1 MLSTE
6 GTRVTADKKWHRLVY
21 FLILA
26 LKLLSIHVAAA
37 KLGISVD
44 ETAVTVPV
52 EEMKKSSLLKKMFP
66 ITSKMFVRTKD
77 GLTFRQIIQ
86 TLDDLVDQKELAIFA
101 AVGWG
106 LVPVTKSIYDLYANV
121 TGRGLGYEEPV
132 QAIKKAEKSKIRE
145 AYEVLTPWDDE
156 KLEERIH
163 GRINELTDAA
173 ALLYREDDD
182 KGGVQFTGA
191 NGTPQKM
198 AKVKGF
204 VPSMAKA
211 LFPKKG
217 ATQQK
222 LRPFND
228 SFMFHLVDHV
238 SQASQIGFAVAVVD
252 TVAHV
257 MKLMGFTFQGWVDN
271 ATRLFSKVLYSG
283 WITLRLTVLKRFILR
298 KTLPDADDMGKLEVV
313 DDLLNGVFYLIW
325 LFHMLD
331 YFEVQTGLAI
341 KVCFLC

>member
-1 MLSTE
+1 M
-6 GTRVTADKKWHRLVY
+6 
-21 FLILA
+21 
-26 LKLLSIHVAAA
+26 
-37 KLGISVD
+37 
-44 ETAVTVPV
+44 
-52 EEMKKSSLLKKMFP
+52 
-66 ITSKMFVRTKD
+66 
-77 GLTFRQIIQ
+77 
-86 TLDDLVDQKELAIFA
+86 
-101 AVGWG
+101 
-106 LVPVTKSIYDLYANV
+106 
-121 TGRGLGYEEPV
+121 GYEEPV

-182 KGGVQFTGA
+182 KVGVQFSGA
-191 NGTPQKM
+191 NDTQHKM

-204 VPSMAKA
+204 VPSMVKA

-257 MKLMGFTFQGWVDN
+257 MKLMGYTFQV
-271 ATRLFSKVLYSG
+271 R
-283 WITLRLTVLKRFILR
+283 I
-298 KTLPDADDMGKLEVV
+298 
-313 DDLLNGVFYLIW
+313 
-325 LFHMLD
+325 
-331 YFEVQTGLAI
+331 GL
-341 KVCFLC
+341 